1 VRTARLLAA
10 ALAAATLAACAS
22 STGAGTT
29 RTTPK
34 PEGPEPSGAV
44 APTTTARS
52 STTPVPAGSTD
63 PAVETV
69 TVQGTPIDVVVA
81 LPPGHVAG
89 KAYPTVF
96 TFPPG
101 GQDRD
106 LTLSIVKRTWAAE
119 AAKRGWV
126 VLSPAAPTTGLFY
139 DGKSAALVPGL
150 LDALTAEY
158 PPAGGKVHLSG
169 VSNGGLSAFRAVL
182 DHPERFRSMVVWPG
196 YPPESSDTAK
206 LAGLK
211 DVPVAMIV
219 GGDDSG
225 WRQSSE
231 ATRDAL
237 TKLGYKVSLDVRP
250 GEGHIIESLTGAQ
263 LFDLFEKFAAT

>member
-1 VRTARLLAA
+1 MGRPLRVVLAVA
-10 ALAAATLAACAS
+10 VLGACAS
-22 STGAGTT
+22 SYGAGTT

-34 PEGPEPSGAV
+34 PEGPEPSGPAG
-44 APTTTARS
+44 PTSTARS

-63 PAVETV
+63 PAVETI

-89 KAYPTVF
+89 RAYPTVF

-106 LTLSIVKRTWAAE
+106 LTISIVKRTWAAE
-119 AAKRGWV
+119 AARRGWV
-126 VLSPAAPTTGLFY
+126 VLSPAAPATGLFY
-139 DGKSAALVPGL
+139 DGASAALVPGL
-150 LDALTAEY
+150 LDALSAEY

-169 VSNGGLSAFRAVL
+169 VSNGGLSAFRAAL
-182 DHPERFRSMVVWPG
+182 DHPDRFRSLVVWPG
-196 YPPESSDTAK
+196 YPPESSDAAK
-206 LAGLK
+206 LVGLK
-211 DVPVAMIV
+211 NVPVVMIV

-225 WRQSSE
+225 WRQSAE

-237 TKLGYKVSLDVRP
+237 TKLGGKVSLDVRP